1 MDGGADR
8 RRLQLDGVQHSQRP
22 VRRGEDRPIGDVVV
36 RPPVE
41 DLLDHGVLPVPAV
54 VRRSRSPP
62 ATRGLFPDLR
72 HPRLPRHPLAGRG
85 EELPRDLRWGDGRD
99 REREDRLGVA
109 PGREAL
115 GPDQTEDQ
123 DAEDTQ
129 AIVEAAG
136 RKCLLIKGDVKD
148 SNFCKEAVKKV
159 VDQFGK
165 INILVNNAGMQFPQ
179 KDVKNI
185 TDEQL
190 RITFQTN
197 IFAYFYFAEAVLEHM
212 HEGDCII
219 NTTSVTA
226 YRSSPSLIDYSSTKG
241 AITTFTRSLA
251 TNLAEKK
258 IRVNGVAPGPVWT
271 PLIVSTFDEEK
282 IKKFGSETAM
292 KRAGQ
297 PSELGPAY
305 VFLASDDASFITGQV
320 IHVNGGEVVN
330 G

>member
-1 MDGGADR
+1 METATRKPRKQNKQPGIEAKMDPAPEYIKDTYKPAGKLLGKIALITGGDSGIGRAVSVHFAEEGADIAIVY
-8 RRLQLDGVQHSQRP
+8 LD
-22 VRRGEDRPIGDVVV
+22 ED
-36 RPPVE
+36 
-41 DLLDHGVLPVPAV
+41 
-54 VRRSRSPP
+54 
-62 ATRGLFPDLR
+62 T
-72 HPRLPRHPLAGRG
+72 
-85 EELPRDLRWGDGRD
+85 
-99 REREDRLGVA
+99 
-109 PGREAL
+109 
-115 GPDQTEDQ
+115 
-123 DAEDTQ
+123 DAEATQ
-129 AIVEAAG
+129 NLVEAAG

-148 SNFCKEAVKKV
+148 AGFCRDAVERTVKAYGQLNV
-159 VDQFGK
+159 
-165 INILVNNAGMQFPQ
+165 LVNNAGMQFPE
-179 KDVKNI
+179 KDVRHI

-190 RITFQTN
+190 HITFRTN
-197 IFAYFYFAEAVLEHM
+197 IFAYFYFAEAAVGHM
-212 HEGDCII
+212 KAGDCII

-258 IRVNGVAPGPVWT
+258 IRVNAVAPGPVWT
-271 PLIVSTFDEEK
+271 PLIVSTFDKEK

>member
-1 MDGGADR
+1 MSKGKKTTTPKKQNRQPGIEARMNPAPEYIKDSYMSSGKLRGKVALITGGDSGIGRAVSVHFAEEGADIAIVY
-8 RRLQLDGVQHSQRP
+8 LD
-22 VRRGEDRPIGDVVV
+22 
-36 RPPVE
+36 
-41 DLLDHGVLPVPAV
+41 
-54 VRRSRSPP
+54 
-62 ATRGLFPDLR
+62 
-72 HPRLPRHPLAGRG
+72 
-85 EELPRDLRWGDGRD
+85 
-99 REREDRLGVA
+99 
-109 PGREAL
+109 
-115 GPDQTEDQ
+115 EDQ
-123 DAEDTQ
+123 DAKDTKTL
-129 AIVEAAG
+129 VEAAG
-136 RKCLLIKGDVKD
+136 RNCLLIKGDVKNSD
-148 SNFCKEAVKKV
+148 FCKNAVEKV
-159 VDQFGK
+159 ISEFGN
-165 INILVNNAGMQFPQ
+165 INILVNNAGTQFPQ
-179 KDVKNI
+179 KNVREI

-190 RITFQTN
+190 VTTFRTN
-197 IFAYFYFAEAVLEHM
+197 IFAYFYFAEAALKHM

-271 PLIVSTFDEEK
+271 PLIVSTFDDEK
-282 IKKFGSETAM
+282 IKSFGTETAM

-305 VFLASDDASFITGQV
+305 VFLASEDSSFITGQV